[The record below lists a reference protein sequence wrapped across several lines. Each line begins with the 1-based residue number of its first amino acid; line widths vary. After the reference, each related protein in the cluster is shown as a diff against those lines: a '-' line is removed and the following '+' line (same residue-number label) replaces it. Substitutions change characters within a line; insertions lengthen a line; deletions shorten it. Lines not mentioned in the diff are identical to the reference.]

1 MTLPMRVGGCLSS
14 HWRRWQDIGAETWV
28 VTVLRDGYRVP
39 FKDSPPPLARTP
51 VSFPTYR
58 AGSPR
63 AQALR
68 QEVEAMLA
76 KGALEIAR
84 DPGPG
89 FYSRLFLVEK
99 ATGGWR
105 PVIDLSHLNDF
116 VQLTPFKMETV
127 ASVLLSVREG
137 DFLASLDLKDAY
149 FQIPIHGSSRKL
161 LRFMSEGTV
170 YQFKALCFGLSTAPQ
185 VFTRVFAA
193 VSAWAHARGIRLL
206 RYLDDW
212 LVLSSSEKKAKESI
226 RELLSLCRTLGIVI
240 NEKKSDLVPSQS
252 AKYLGMT
259 IDTGAGK
266 VFPSLARVEKFLA
279 VAERFCSMQ
288 SPPAQL
294 WRVIL
299 GHLASLERLVPHGRL
314 RMRSLQWHLKSQ
326 WSPESDPP
334 SLPVALPEEARRD
347 LSWWMVRDHL
357 LVGVRFGTPAP
368 DLHLY
373 SDASSSGWGAHLL
386 DQNVSGV
393 WSAKEKLLHINL
405 LEMKALFLALQA
417 FQEDVAGHHVTA
429 MCDNSTVVAYVNK
442 QGGTV
447 SRPLCLLTSRL
458 LRWTESFDVHLEA
471 RYLPGESNVLADVL
485 SRRGQVMGTE
495 WSLHPQVARALLR
508 TWGNPSIDLFA
519 TCLNAKL
526 PLYCSLVPDPQA
538 VFEDAFR
545 HPWDDLDLYAF
556 PPFALVGR
564 VIARV
569 QQSSWV
575 AMTLVAPLWP
585 EKEWFADLLLLL
597 TQPPLVLPCWDRLL
611 RQPHCNLFHQGAHAL
626 NLHAWRHYRKS
637 GFSGRAARVLSGVLR
652 ESSSRLYQS
661 RWKIFCGW
669 CRGRS
674 VAPVNASVPVVV
686 DFLIHLRQDKGL
698 SVSAVKG
705 YCSALNSVFP
715 LKGRDLAASR
725 EITTLLR
732 SFARS
737 VNPVEL
743 RPPAWD
749 VSLVLQ
755 SLTGAPYEP
764 LRTCE
769 ERFLAQKTLFL
780 LALASAKRIGE
791 LHALSYRV
799 SHTRDWGEVSFAF
812 VTGFV
817 AKTQDPSSLAPR
829 FEGFTVPALTNARK
843 NRNGRLLCPVQ
854 AVKVYLDRTAPHRPR
869 CERLF
874 VTAGRSKKE
883 ISKTTVSFWLRKT
896 ISRAY
901 ELSGTAL
908 PVPAPRARE
917 TCGIAPSILF
927 RKNFAVDQV
936 LKAGTWRRH
945 TTFTRHYLGDIA
957 HKSLDTFHLGPVVAA
972 QSVV

>member
-1 MTLPMRVGGCLSS
+1 MG
-14 HWRRWQDIGAETWV
+14 
-28 VTVLRDGYRVP
+28 
-39 FKDSPPPLARTP
+39 
-51 VSFPTYR
+51 
-58 AGSPR
+58 
-63 AQALR
+63 
-68 QEVEAMLA
+68 
-76 KGALEIAR
+76 
-84 DPGPG
+84 
-89 FYSRLFLVEK
+89 
-99 ATGGWR
+99 
-105 PVIDLSHLNDF
+105 
-116 VQLTPFKMETV
+116 VQ
-127 ASVLLSVREG
+127 
-137 DFLASLDLKDAY
+137 
-149 FQIPIHGSSRKL
+149 
-161 LRFMSEGTV
+161 
-170 YQFKALCFGLSTAPQ
+170 
-185 VFTRVFAA
+185 
-193 VSAWAHARGIRLL
+193 
-206 RYLDDW
+206 
-212 LVLSSSEKKAKESI
+212 
-226 RELLSLCRTLGIVI
+226 
-240 NEKKSDLVPSQS
+240 
-252 AKYLGMT
+252 
-259 IDTGAGK
+259 
-266 VFPSLARVEKFLA
+266 
-279 VAERFCSMQ
+279 
-288 SPPAQL
+288 
-294 WRVIL
+294 
-299 GHLASLERLVPHGRL
+299 
-314 RMRSLQWHLKSQ
+314 
-326 WSPESDPP
+326 
-334 SLPVALPEEARRD
+334 
-347 LSWWMVRDHL
+347 
-357 LVGVRFGTPAP
+357 FGTPAL

-373 SDASSSGWGAHLL
+373 SNASSSGWGAHLL

-393 WSAKEKLLHINL
+393 WSAQEKLLRINL
-405 LEMKALFLALQA
+405 LEMKALFLGLQA

-442 QGGTV
+442 QGGMV
-447 SRPLCLLTSRL
+447 SRSLCLLTSRL
-458 LRWTESFDVHLEA
+458 LRWTESVDVHLDA

-485 SRRGQVMGTE
+485 SRRGQVVGTE

-508 TWGNPSIDLFA
+508 AWGNPSIDLFA

-569 QQSSWV
+569 QESSSRV

-597 TQPPLVLPCWDRLL
+597 TQPPLALPCWDKLL
-611 RQPHCNLFHQGAHAL
+611 RQPHCSLFHQGVHAL
-626 NLHAWRHYRKS
+626 NLHAWRLKRHYRKS

-705 YCSALNSVFP
+705 YCSALNSVLA

-743 RPPAWD
+743 RPPALD

-829 FEGFTVPALTNARK
+829 FEGFTVPALPNARK
-843 NRNGRLLCPVQ
+843 NRNGRLLCPVR
-854 AVKVYLDRTAPHRPR
+854 AVKVYLDRTASHRPR

-883 ISKTTVSFWLRKT
+883 IAKTWVSFWLRKT

-917 TCGIAPSILF
+917 TRGIAPSILF

-945 TTFTRHYLGDIA
+945 TTFTRHYLRDIA

-972 QSVV
+972 QALV